1 MIPFGAMTIM
11 MIPSEWR
18 DEIKLSWLTNCDP
31 PEYKPDLTEEEEEAI
46 DKRYHDW
53 EDANIEIY
61 QYSANGDIPLWL
73 ARRLLANRKCTYDE
87 ARRAYDPIKADLYE
101 HRRRFRCTPRSEYIL
116 EWFAQ
121 EFGVTDPEL
130 VKEYRARGIDAPDR
144 RKFNGNPNFYEI
156 AERAKEEKYWK
167 TGSYW

>member
-1 MIPFGAMTIM
+1 MTIM

-31 PEYKPDLTEEEEEAI
+31 PEYKSDLTEEEEEAI

-87 ARRAYDPIKADLYE
+87 ARRAYDPIKAP
-101 HRRRFRCTPRSEYIL
+101 TPSWSRNTERGESTLPTAGSSTATPTSTRSRS
-116 EWFAQ
+116 
-121 EFGVTDPEL
+121 GP
-130 VKEYRARGIDAPDR
+130 
-144 RKFNGNPNFYEI
+144 RKQS
-156 AERAKEEKYWK
+156 
-167 TGSYW
+167 TGRQAATGKR